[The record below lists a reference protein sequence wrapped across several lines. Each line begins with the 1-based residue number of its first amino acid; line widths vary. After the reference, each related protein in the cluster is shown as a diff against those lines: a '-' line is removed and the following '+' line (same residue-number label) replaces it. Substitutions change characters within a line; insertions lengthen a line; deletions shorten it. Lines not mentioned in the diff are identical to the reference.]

1 MLLPSKPACKAGFDG
16 LKQFQ
21 LLPWC
26 VSSLGCCILENFD
39 FSKLFV
45 GYASDANISKSRKK
59 RFHSLDMGYCILMAS
74 AMSDINGELKHS
86 KAIIQQFFTKD
97 RIAFLFLL
105 CFGWQIKKDKHPHNS
120 ILIESI
126 CSQNLNLLK
135 SRIFYSSKLSLKAL
149 TQ

>member
-45 GYASDANISKSRKK
+45 GYASDANISKGRKK

-86 KAIIQQFFTKD
+86 EAILLKTFTKEH
-97 RIAFLFLL
+97 IGTLFLL
-105 CFGWQIKKDKHPHNS
+105 SDRWKIKENHNPHNT
-120 ILIESI
+120 
-126 CSQNLNLLK
+126 
-135 SRIFYSSKLSLKAL
+135 IFTKTIHTKEG
-149 TQ
+149 